1 VFNLVFNL
9 KFSLPLF
16 LCLGIILWHGTVT
29 AFDAFI
35 VEDIRL
41 EGLER
46 IEPGTV
52 FNYLPVT
59 VGHRFTTDDTRAAIS
74 ALYKTG
80 LFKDVRLERHGK
92 VLIVRVEER
101 PAISKITFEGNTD
114 IETEDLIRVLK
125 PIGFAQGRVFNRS
138 LLEKVELDLQRQYFS
153 LGKYAVRINSTV
165 TPVSRNRVAIQIDIF
180 EGVIARIKQINF
192 VGNQSVSDEDLFDEM
207 KLSTGGWFSF
217 ITEDNKYS
225 DIQLGADLETL
236 SSYYHDR
243 GYVNFKI
250 DSTQVSITPDRKDV
264 YITINLL
271 EGDKYTISDVKLVGN
286 LIVNEAKLFDQ
297 ITIKTGN
304 VFSRKKITQSQ
315 KGIFDKISDEGYHFA
330 QVNAVP
336 KVDDVNK
343 TVELSFFVDPGKRV
357 YVRRINF
364 KGNTHT
370 RDEVLRREMRQMEGG
385 WISTKDVKR
394 SRTRLERL
402 GYFEDVTVDTP
413 RVPHT
418 NDQVDVNY
426 TVIERPSGN
435 LMAGMGYSQTYGV
448 LFSAS
453 IIQDNFLGSGKR
465 VGVTFDNSQVRTVYR
480 FSYFNPYTTIDG
492 VSRGFNVFYRTTDAE
507 AANLSRYT
515 TDVYGTGVNYGLPVS
530 EFNDFKVGAVFD
542 HTKLRTAYFTAQEVF
557 DFIDSEG
564 DTYNSYRLNA
574 SFRHD
579 TRNRA
584 LFPDRGML
592 HSVGLQVAL
601 PFSDIDYYKL
611 QYKLQWLYPLIT
623 DYILLLKGQIAYGD
637 GYGDS
642 EHLPFFENYLAG
654 GPRTVRGFRGNTL
667 GPLDSVGLPFGG
679 NLKIVGNAEVI
690 LPIPFVKNVRSFRL
704 SAFVDVGNVYG
715 SNEDFDTSELRYSTG
730 LSAIWL
736 SPLGLLSF
744 SFAKPINKKEGDQLE
759 LFQFTIGTT
768 FNW

>member
-1 VFNLVFNL
+1 MFNL
-9 KFSLPLF
+9 KFSLALF
-16 LCLGIILWHGTVT
+16 LCLGITLWHGTAT

-59 VGHRFTTDDTRAAIS
+59 VGYRFTIDDTRAAIS

-92 VLIVRVEER
+92 VLVVRVEER

-114 IETEDLIRVLK
+114 IETEDLIRGLK
-125 PIGFAQGRVFNRS
+125 HIGFAQGRVFNRS

-165 TPVSRNRVAIQIDIF
+165 TPVSRNRVAIQIEIF

-192 VGNQSVSDEDLFDEM
+192 VGNQSVNDEDLLDEM

-236 SSYYHDR
+236 TSYYHDR

-250 DSTQVSITPDRKDV
+250 ESTQVSITPDRKDV

-271 EGDKYTISDVKLVGN
+271 EGDKYTVSDVKLVGN
-286 LIVNEAKLFDQ
+286 LIVNEAELFEQ
-297 ITIKTGN
+297 ITILAGN

-330 QVNAVP
+330 KVNAVP

-492 VSRGFNVFYRTTDAE
+492 VSRGFNLFYRTTDAE

-515 TDVYGTGVNYGLPVS
+515 TDVYGAGVNYGLPVS

-623 DYILLLKGQIAYGD
+623 DYILLLKGQFAYGD

-690 LPIPFVKNVRSFRL
+690 LPIPFVKKVRSFRL
-704 SAFVDVGNVYG
+704 SVFVDVGNVYG

-744 SFAKPINKKEGDQLE
+744 SFAKPLNKKEGDQLE